1 MASRP
6 IPPHRSSD
14 SPRASRQH
22 TPVESALLNLAWE
35 AYEEAGAPF
44 GPEEEAL
51 WVWIHFG
58 QDTTAN

>member
-6 IPPHRSSD
+6 IPPRRPSD
-14 SPRASRQH
+14 SSAASRH
-22 TPVESALLNLAWE
+22 HKPVETALLNLAWE

-44 GPEEEAL
+44 GPDEAAL